1 MSKIKNNKS
10 EFFHFIQEAKGFYSV
25 LNDTHI
31 GNIITG
37 ARQFGTT
44 DGNKL
49 NCRKKN
55 ALALNKTTELQVIPQ
70 ASNDSSFPP
79 S

>member
-1 MSKIKNNKS
+1 MSKRKNNKS
-10 EFFHFIQEAKGFYSV
+10 EYFHFNQQAKGFFSL
-25 LNDTHI
+25 LNDTHA
-31 GNIITG
+31 GNTITG
-37 ARQFGTT
+37 PHQFGTT
-44 DGNKL
+44 DCNKL

-55 ALALNKTTELQVIPQ
+55 AQALNKSTELQVIPQ